1 MDITFASTSTTAV
14 LCFRYTGILVSDR
27 RSVLHLGW
35 CVLGMGFAFFS
46 VFLRQDVDAGGERK
60 GWIEG
65 IDRPDDRWI
74 E

>member
-1 MDITFASTSTTAV
+1 M
-14 LCFRYTGILVSDR
+14 SDR

-60 GWIEG
+60 GWIER